1 MKLWL
6 WTISCQGCLSRVCHH
21 ASRNQSLG
29 FGRWFVYWNLGS
41 FLNANTPSP
50 HFPHAMQLTGRSQ
63 GLRET
68 HPFQQTLWDWTASL
82 LCTHQTRWPSS
93 SPPPPPPP
101 PPHPFP
107 PPPQLFIC
115 SQTFSPSSF
124 YLSSSLCF
132 CKNCTSSSTFMSLL
146 SIHSLIDSGCPS
158 PALHICQLSS
168 SKKTTNKP
176 VLTRFLCKPL
186 PLFQWVWKLRGRA
199 RPSQSILGWAFS
211 CRPSTGSQRPVSL
224 WVR

>member
-1 MKLWL
+1 MLILPLHIFHMQCSSLVEARDSGKRILFNRL
-6 WTISCQGCLSRVCHH
+6 YETEQPASCAHTKQDGPL
-21 ASRNQSLG
+21 
-29 FGRWFVYWNLGS
+29 
-41 FLNANTPSP
+41 PSP
-50 HFPHAMQLTGRSQ
+50 
-63 GLRET
+63 
-68 HPFQQTLWDWTASL
+68 
-82 LCTHQTRWPSS
+82 
-93 SPPPPPPP
+93 PPPPPPP